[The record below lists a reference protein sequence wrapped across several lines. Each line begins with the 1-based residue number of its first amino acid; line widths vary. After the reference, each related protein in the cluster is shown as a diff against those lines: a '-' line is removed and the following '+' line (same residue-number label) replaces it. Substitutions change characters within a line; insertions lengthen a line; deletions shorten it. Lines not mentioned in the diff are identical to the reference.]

1 MKKPIVLIAPGM
13 SLFLIGT
20 LMLLALT
27 GFRLPPLE
35 SEVRGPAAGKP
46 GPALVAFPRPQFV
59 AHVVTATKHLPEVA
73 GVAEIRSGT
82 RWLNAWSADGSQ
94 TPTAPPPGYQ
104 VPVDVASVDPEQFR
118 DLVPEPLR
126 LKFLDLGNGGAIL
139 SRTGAALRGIR
150 ETGNLH
156 FPGTSIP
163 VIGVVDDHL
172 IRNHEVIV
180 SHNTGLSVGLD
191 ETRYLVIGLNKV
203 ESGKLVE
210 QTIRGAIPSGA
221 TMRVRGPSGSGASAG
236 LSPLLSMAQIKSR
249 FGEFAAVT
257 GAGST
262 IQIDQAW
269 IDANTEMTNI
279 PLLGVFRC
287 HKKMGAQIAGAFEEV
302 QQKDLG
308 HLIRPND
315 FGGCFSP
322 RFIRSGNDAGLSRH
336 AWGAAFDFN
345 VSTNLYGESPTM
357 DPRIVKIMER
367 HGFSWGGRWHYPD
380 GMHFEFVREYS
391 K

>member
-1 MKKPIVLIAPGM
+1 MRKLIIFLAPGM
-13 SLFLIGT
+13 SLILIAT

-27 GFRLPPLE
+27 GFRLPPDE
-35 SEVRGPAAGKP
+35 SELRGPEP
-46 GPALVAFPRPQFV
+46 GELRPALVAFPRPQFLPQV
-59 AHVVTATKHLPEVA
+59 ITAAKSLHEVA

-82 RWLNAWSADGSQ
+82 RWLDAWSTDGSL
-94 TPTAPPPGYQ
+94 TSTAPPPGYQ
-104 VPVDVASVDPEQFR
+104 VPVDVAAVDPEQFR
-118 DLVPEPLR
+118 DFVPGPLR
-126 LKFLDLGNGGAIL
+126 PKFLDLGNGGAIL

-150 ETGNLH
+150 ETGSLH

-180 SHNTGLSVGLD
+180 SHKTGLSVGLD
-191 ETRYLVIGLNKV
+191 EARYLVIGLNKV
-203 ESGKLVE
+203 QSGKLVE
-210 QTIRGAIPSGA
+210 QTIRGAMPSGA
-221 TMRVRGPSGSGASAG
+221 TMRVRGPSGSGASTG
-236 LSPLLSMAQIKSR
+236 LSPLLSIAQIKSR

-257 GAGST
+257 GAGPT

-279 PLLGVFRC
+279 PLLGISRC

-302 QQKDLG
+302 QQKGLG
-308 HLIRPND
+308 DLIRPND

-322 RFIRSGNDAGLSRH
+322 RFIRSGKDAGLSRH

-345 VSTNLYGESPTM
+345 VSTNLYGEPPTM
-357 DPRIVKIMER
+357 DRRIVEIMER
-367 HGFSWGGRWHYPD
+367 HGFSWGGRWNHPD
-380 GMHFEFVREYS
+380 GMHFEFVRESS